1 MKIVDGNCVLSTGGR
16 NVPLV
21 AIFFVLPMPL
31 PVSACSEDGLAVT
44 SDSLQQSI
52 SLDSTKYQIFQP

>member
-1 MKIVDGNCVLSTGGR
+1 MLALEDNCIPPTGGR

-31 PVSACSEDGLAVT
+31 PVSTCSEDGLAVT